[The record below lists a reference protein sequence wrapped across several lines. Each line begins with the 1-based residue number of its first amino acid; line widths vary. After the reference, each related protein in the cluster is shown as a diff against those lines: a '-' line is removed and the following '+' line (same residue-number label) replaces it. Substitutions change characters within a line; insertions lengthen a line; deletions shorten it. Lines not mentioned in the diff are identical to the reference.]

1 VNERGFDP
9 VAGLHVLTAH
19 GVDFVVIGGVAA
31 RIWGSPTVTRD
42 LDICYARAPANF
54 ERLAAALREVH
65 AQLRGVKDQEVHNAF
80 RLDAR
85 TLAAGDSFTFES
97 DVGDLDCLGTP
108 TGTGGYSDL
117 KAGAELVDVDGLKVW
132 VTSLADLIEMKRAA
146 GRHKD
151 RVELEVLGALRDER
165 GARRRP

>member
-1 VNERGFDP
+1 VSERGFDP
-9 VAGLHVLTAH
+9 VAALQVLIAH
-19 GVDFVVIGGVAA
+19 GVDFVVIGGIAA

-42 LDICYARAPANF
+42 LDVCYARAPANF

-65 AQLRGVKDQEVHNAF
+65 AKLRGVKDEVPF

-85 TLAAGDSFTFES
+85 TLAAGDSFTFKS

-108 TGTGGYSDL
+108 TGTGGYDDL

-146 GRHKD
+146 GRNKD

-165 GARRRP
+165 GRRKR

>member
-1 VNERGFDP
+1 VSERGFDP
-9 VAGLHVLTAH
+9 VAALQVLTAH
-19 GVDFVVIGGVAA
+19 GVDFVVIGGIAA

-54 ERLAAALREVH
+54 ERLAAALQEVH
-65 AQLRGVKDQEVHNAF
+65 AKLRGVKDDVPF

-85 TLAAGDSFTFES
+85 TLAAGDSFTFKS

-108 TGTGGYSDL
+108 TGTGGYDDL
-117 KAGAELVDVDGLKVW
+117 KAGAELIDVDVLKVW

-146 GRHKD
+146 GRNKD

-165 GARRRP
+165 GGRKR

>member
-1 VNERGFDP
+1 MSERGFDP
-9 VAGLHVLTAH
+9 VAALQVLIAH
-19 GVDFVVIGGVAA
+19 GVDFVVIGGIAA

-42 LDICYARAPANF
+42 LDVCYARAPANF

-65 AQLRGVKDQEVHNAF
+65 AKLRGVKDEVPF

-85 TLAAGDSFTFES
+85 TLAAGDSFTFKS

-108 TGTGGYSDL
+108 TGTGGYDDL

-146 GRHKD
+146 GRNKD

-165 GARRRP
+165 GRRKR

>member
-1 VNERGFDP
+1 
-9 VAGLHVLTAH
+9 
-19 GVDFVVIGGVAA
+19 
-31 RIWGSPTVTRD
+31 
-42 LDICYARAPANF
+42 
-54 ERLAAALREVH
+54 VH
-65 AQLRGVKDQEVHNAF
+65 AKLRGVKDEVPF

-85 TLAAGDSFTFES
+85 TLAAGDSFTFKS

-108 TGTGGYSDL
+108 TGTGGYDDL

-146 GRHKD
+146 GRNKD

-165 GARRRP
+165 GRRKR

>member
-1 VNERGFDP
+1 MSERGFDP
-9 VAGLHVLTAH
+9 VAALQILVAH
-19 GVDFVVIGGVAA
+19 RVDFVIIGGIAA

-42 LDICYARAPANF
+42 LDICYARAPANLA
-54 ERLAAALREVH
+54 RLSSALQEMH
-65 AQLRGVKDQEVHNAF
+65 AKLRGVIEEVPF

-85 TLAAGDSFTFES
+85 TLAAGDSFTFKS

-108 TGTGGYSDL
+108 SGTGGYDDL

-132 VTSLADLIEMKRAA
+132 VTSLADLIEMKRVA
-146 GRHKD
+146 GRNKD

-165 GARRRP
+165 GGRRR